1 MARNLSPEMKHKM
14 LEWAKSTAHR
24 KELVARYEH
33 TADLAQQV
41 DPGNYIRTPAVD
53 LIAEALERV
62 IREPKRNLAISMP
75 PQEGKSTTAA
85 VWGAVRALQVN
96 PDTKIIVPTYA
107 ESLALEHSVAARTII
122 ETHGKGAID
131 PITGDEIEDK
141 LGLSIR
147 TGKGKMSSW
156 GVNEGRGGLVA
167 VGLQGGTTGRPAD
180 LMIIDDPYA
189 GPEEADS
196 ITQRRKVWAWFQSV
210 VNTRLSPAASLVVIQ
225 TRWHP
230 EDLIGMIMAQEAQLP
245 RKYRTWKYINIPAV
259 AEPGIKDS
267 LGREPGVPMESTR
280 DTDEAQ
286 RDFPAQRRKVGERFW
301 YAMYQGSPTPLAG
314 GIFAREWF
322 DRGRVKAEALP
333 ARPAVT
339 IVAIDPAD
347 SGKGDET
354 GLIAACGS
362 SPNDVYLVE
371 DWSDKLTADK
381 WARKAIELALKVGA
395 SEIAMESYAAA
406 ETYERILRRAWR
418 DLWELATAKHAAEAE
433 LSDNEKLALGRGE
446 LPPFTIHRWTRKGD
460 ALVRSGALRQAM
472 ETGHVHTVE
481 GKLDL
486 MEAQAIHWQEGQ
498 HQPDRV
504 AAAVI
509 AHSRVVDHTEQAGRI
524 ATPHGSLTQG
534 SGGRNVPATLKRRL
548 G

>member
-14 LEWAKSTAHR
+14 LAWAQSTAHR

-33 TADLAQQV
+33 TADLAAQV

-62 IREPKRNLAISMP
+62 IREPRRNLAISMP

-96 PDTKIIVPTYA
+96 PDTKIIIPTYA

-122 ETHGKGAID
+122 ETHGKGAVD

-147 TGKGKMSSW
+147 SGKGKMSSW
-156 GVNEGRGGLVA
+156 GLNEGRGGLVA

-189 GPEEADS
+189 GPEDADS

-230 EDLIGMIMAQEAQLP
+230 EDLIGMIMAHEAQLP
-245 RKYRTWKYINIPAV
+245 RKYRTWKYINIPAISE
-259 AEPGIKDS
+259 AGIKDS
-267 LGREPGVPMESTR
+267 LNRPPGTPMESTR

-314 GIFAREWF
+314 GLFERVWF
-322 DRGRVKAEALP
+322 DNNRITVDSLP
-333 ARPAVT
+333 ARPAATV
-339 IVAIDPAD
+339 VAIDPAD

-354 GLIAACGS
+354 GLIAVSGS
-362 SPNDVYLVE
+362 SPNDVYLTE
-371 DWSDKLTADK
+371 DWSDKMTADK
-381 WARKAIELALKVGA
+381 WARRAIELALHVGA
-395 SEIAMESYAAA
+395 SEIAMEAYAAA
-406 ETYERILRRAWR
+406 ETYERIIRRAWR
-418 DLWELATAKHAAEAE
+418 DLWELATAKHNAGGE
-433 LSDNEKLALGRGE
+433 LTTNEKMALARGE
-446 LPPFTIHRWTRKGD
+446 LPPFTIYRWIGKGD
-460 ALVRSGALRQAM
+460 ALVRSGPLRQAM
-472 ETGHVHTVE
+472 ETGGVHTVA

-486 MEAQAIHWQEGQ
+486 MEAQAVHWQEGQ
-498 HQPDRV
+498 HQPDRL

-509 AHSRVVDHTEQAGRI
+509 GHARIVDLTEHAGRL
-524 ATPHGSLTQG
+524 ATPHGSLLG
-534 SGGRNVPATLKRRL
+534 GVGGRNVPATLKRRL

>member
-1 MARNLSPEMKHKM
+1 MAQNYSPEMKHKM
-14 LEWAKSTAHR
+14 LEWARMTAHR
-24 KELVARYEH
+24 KELIGRYVH

-41 DPGNYIRTPAVD
+41 DPANYIRTPAVD
-53 LIAEALERV
+53 LIAESLEV
-62 IREPKRNLAISMP
+62 AIRKPRRNLAISMP

-85 VWGAVRALQVN
+85 VWGAIRALQIN
-96 PDTKIIVPTYA
+96 PDTKIIIPTYA

-122 ETHGKGAID
+122 EMHGRGAVD

-147 TGKGKMSSW
+147 AGKGKMSSW

-189 GPEEADS
+189 GPEDADS

-230 EDLIGMIMAQEAQLP
+230 EDLIGSIMAQEEEMNP
-245 RKYRTWKYINIPAV
+245 EYRTWRYLNIPAIS
-259 AEPGIKDS
+259 ETGIKDS
-267 LGREPGVPMESTR
+267 LRRKPGVPMASTR

-301 YAMYQGSPTPLAG
+301 YAMYQGSPTPMAG
-314 GIFAREWF
+314 GLFARTWF
-322 DRGRVKAEALP
+322 DVGRVKPEALP
-333 ARPAVT
+333 VRPAAVV
-339 IVAIDPAD
+339 VAIDPAD

-362 SPNDVYLVE
+362 SPSDVYLVE
-371 DWSDKLTADK
+371 DWSDKMTADK

-406 ETYERILRRAWR
+406 ETYERIIKRAWR
-418 DLWELATAKHAAEAE
+418 DLWELATRKYEAAAELTE
-433 LSDNEKLALGRGE
+433 NEKLALGRGE
-446 LPPFTIHRWTRKGD
+446 LPPFRIYRWTTKGD

-481 GKLDL
+481 GKLDV
-486 MEAQAIHWQEGQ
+486 MEAQAVHWQEGQ

-509 AHSRVVDHTEQAGRI
+509 AHSRIVDLTDNSARL
-524 ATPHGSLTQG
+524 ATPSGSLLG
-534 SGGRNVPATLKRRL
+534 GAGGRAVPATLKRRL